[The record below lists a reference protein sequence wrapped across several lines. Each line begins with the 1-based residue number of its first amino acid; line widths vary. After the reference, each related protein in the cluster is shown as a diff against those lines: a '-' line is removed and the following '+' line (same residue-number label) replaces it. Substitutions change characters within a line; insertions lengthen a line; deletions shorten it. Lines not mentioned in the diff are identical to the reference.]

1 MNTKLIS
8 IIFMKGLLTVDELC
22 DVVDLVVKQLLSGV
36 ILGITLTAIN

>member
-1 MNTKLIS
+1 MC
-8 IIFMKGLLTVDELC
+8 LLTVDELC